1 MDQKDDLALLRNL
14 LAEISIDAK
23 RLPWAATQPWKESTH
38 IWMEK
43 GLPVVD
49 LHDLNAKLAKRVV
62 RKTLRKAG
70 DLEAGALCIITG
82 IGRNSI
88 GEATLRNIS
97 IDIIGKAASE
107 NGWGFHPMGPGRLV
121 LVVDEERAPPSATGR
136 LSKTFMFWVYVFILL
151 LFGFLFRSCYLS
163 TGI

>member
-1 MDQKDDLALLRNL
+1 MEPRDDIALLRGML
-14 LAEISIDAK
+14 EEISLDA
-23 RLPWAATQPWKESTH
+23 RQLPWAATQPWKESSH

-62 RKTLRKAG
+62 RKCLRKASE
-70 DLEAGALCIITG
+70 LEAGALCIITG

-97 IDIIGKAASE
+97 IDMIGKAASE

-121 LVVDEERAPPSATGR
+121 LVIDPERAPPSATGR
-136 LSKTFMFWVYVFILL
+136 LSKTFMFWVYVFILA
-151 LFGFLFRSCYLS
+151 LFGFLFRSCWLS
-163 TGI
+163 SGL